1 MGEPK
6 AIYTAINAI
15 SADILG
21 IGGISKEKLNQQQNY
36 KFRGIDDVLNAL
48 APLFVR
54 HKVIARPRVTNKN
67 MVERESSSG
76 KALFFS
82 YIDMEIEFISVE
94 DGSSMTVSFAGEGQ
108 DSGDKATNKAM
119 SAAYKYAS
127 ILTFCIPTSVDDSD
141 EDESGEQAIT
151 RRAATQKKLA
161 TTESGNGKAPP
172 APAAKQE
179 SFKVEWERS
188 DAVKAFYEWAVNSK
202 FEEKG
207 KRNKI
212 DFLAYKNGIGVVD
225 AETVGQLKEL
235 ITKEMEVAHA

>member
-15 SADILG
+15 SKDILAG
-21 IGGISKEKLNQQQNY
+21 GGIAKNRVNEGQHF
-36 KFRGIDDVLNAL
+36 KFRGVEDVMNTL
-48 APLFVR
+48 APLLVN
-54 HKVIARPRVTNKN
+54 HKVVLVPRVLDMNA
-67 MVERESSSG
+67 VERQSSKG
-76 KALFFS
+76 TALFFS
-82 YIDMEIEFISVE
+82 YLDMEFDFISAE
-94 DGSSMTVSFAGEGQ
+94 DGSSVTARVRGEGQ

-119 SAAYKYAS
+119 SAAFKYA
-127 ILTFCIPTSVDDSD
+127 ITMTFCIPTAVDDSD
-141 EDESGEQAIT
+141 ADEEQQESIT
-151 RRAATQKKLA
+151 RRASTQQRLA

-172 APAAKQE
+172 PPAAKQE

-235 ITKEMEVAHA
+235 ITKEMEVAHV